1 MLVERKALTFVGVF
15 CCADKL
21 KKLTYV
27 KEGTD
32 VPLIHS
38 CVWLVEELS
47 SLVTKVK

>member
-1 MLVERKALTFVGVF
+1 MLVKRKTLTLVGVF
-15 CCADKL
+15 CYADKL

-32 VPLIHS
+32 VPMIYS

-47 SLVTKVK
+47 FLVTKME